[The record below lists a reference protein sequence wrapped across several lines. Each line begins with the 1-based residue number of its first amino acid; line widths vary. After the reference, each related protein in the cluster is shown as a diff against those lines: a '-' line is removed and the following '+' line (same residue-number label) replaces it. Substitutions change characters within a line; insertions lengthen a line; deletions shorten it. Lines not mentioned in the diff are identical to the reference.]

1 MSIPVKN
8 DWMKNAKVGIKGGG
22 GKTQTVIQFK
32 ITNFSLSTLLVV
44 VLLNKYLINAA
55 QMSEHCYECYC
66 ICECLCAASTD
77 AKSNKQISEAK

>member
-44 VLLNKYLINAA
+44 VLLNKYFDKFCSDVGALLR
-55 QMSEHCYECYC
+55 MLLY
-66 ICECLCAASTD
+66 L
-77 AKSNKQISEAK
+77 

>member
-44 VLLNKYLINAA
+44 VLLNKYFDKCCSDVGALLR
-55 QMSEHCYECYC
+55 MLLY
-66 ICECLCAASTD
+66 L
-77 AKSNKQISEAK
+77 